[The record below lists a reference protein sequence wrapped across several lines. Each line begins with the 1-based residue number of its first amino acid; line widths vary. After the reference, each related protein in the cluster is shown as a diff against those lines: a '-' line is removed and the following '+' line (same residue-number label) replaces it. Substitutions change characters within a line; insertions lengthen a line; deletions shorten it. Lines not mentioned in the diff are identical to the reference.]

1 MCTYRAIDV
10 AEDYDLEPDPKYK
23 VSDTALICIILI
35 LICVGADTLR
45 P

>member
-1 MCTYRAIDV
+1 MYTCRAINV

-23 VSDTALICIILI
+23 VSDTAQMRIILI
-35 LICVGADTLR
+35 LMCVGADTLC